1 MGSGSFG
8 CASRGSASVHPRLR
22 GERVG
27 PVDQFLCGGWISFR
41 AVGSSP
47 PARGTGVGAPL
58 LPSVHRFIPACAGN
72 GVTGITVAVRVWV
85 HPRLR
90 GERLHLSSPGHGSS
104 GSSPPARGTVGRV
117 AVELGAQRFIPA
129 CAGNGPRAPLGTC
142 GPPVHPR
149 LRGERRARWRVTD
162 GPAGSSPPA
171 QGTAGALAGHRR
183 PGRFIPAC
191 AGNGHPSW
199 TRWAMYV
206 GSSPPARGTGQ
217 DRHRWRPLLRFIPAC
232 AGNGLRPATRPPS
245 TPVHPRLRGER
256 TTPRRSGRV
265 STGSSPPA
273 RGTASPVPLWIC
285 D

>member
-171 QGTAGALAGHRR
+171 RGTATRHGPAGRCTSVHPRLRGERVKIGIDGDLSSGSSPPARGTVSVPRQGRR
-183 PGRFIPAC
+183 RRRFIPAC
-191 AGNGHPSW
+191 AGNGP
-199 TRWAMYV
+199 
-206 GSSPPARGTGQ
+206 PPAAPGESR
-217 DRHRWRPLLRFIPAC
+217 
-232 AGNGLRPATRPPS
+232 
-245 TPVHPRLRGER
+245 PVHPRLRGER
-256 TTPRRSGRV
+256 TRRSA
-265 STGSSPPA
+265 STGHLDGSSPPA
-273 RGTASPVPLWIC
+273 RGTAWGGAKPG
-285 D
+285 